1 MAGIDSGPSL
11 KSPSRRALIAVR
23 IAQQRNAAR
32 QGILCNCGVAP
43 NAEQFFL
50 SDQLLR
56 SAQWDQECAN
66 GLGLDRHHFAGIT
79 RKSCICC
86 RGTQHGPVE
95 G

>member
-32 QGILCNCGVAP
+32 QGILCNYGVVH
-43 NAEQFFL
+43 NDEQFLL

-56 SAQWDQECAN
+56 ITHQDQECTN
-66 GLGLDRHHFAGIT
+66 GLGLDRHHFA
-79 RKSCICC
+79 RDHSLFDMCSSF
-86 RGTQHGPVE
+86 
-95 G
+95 